1 VKGPF
6 WGFGRM
12 ALGPEGLLVTDDGT
26 HFWIG
31 VVTTD

>member
-1 VKGPF
+1 
-6 WGFGRM
+6 M